1 MPRSNDPC
9 RNAFTLCL
17 ILITISAV
25 FFHSVKISERQVE
38 DIFSISSVVDMM
50 RKQQIHTGKINL
62 IFDQILIDSG
72 IINTSL

>member
-1 MPRSNDPC
+1 MIH
-9 RNAFTLCL
+9 AGMLFTLCL

-38 DIFSISSVVDMM
+38 DIFF
-50 RKQQIHTGKINL
+50 HTGKINL